1 MFQPQQTQ
9 GFRPQ
14 QYSYGYP
21 ASYYSPTQ
29 TNGFDMNAMMNM
41 IMMVMMMGIMMS
53 MLKPIMKG
61 VS

>member
-14 QYSYGYP
+14 QYTYGYP
-21 ASYYSPTQ
+21 TSYYPTQ
-29 TNGFDMNAMMNM
+29 TNGFDMTMMMNM